1 MWGDSRSSVMPRHTV
16 CCLLSSMLVAAL
28 PAPAICADGQA
39 DSGKQVIQSV
49 SPGVPVSSPSQSLKL
64 TDAQRAR
71 IQQVLAGQDT
81 EVSFELKAT
90 KDAKSFEP
98 KVDAKL
104 PKGVKAEAFPQ
115 PLNTE
120 IPQVRNFGYVKFKDD
135 ILIVDQMTN
144 KIVDLFAQKG

>member
-1 MWGDSRSSVMPRHTV
+1 MPRHTV
-16 CCLLSSMLVAAL
+16 YCLLSGMLIVAL

-39 DSGKQVIQSV
+39 GPGKQVIQSV
-49 SPGVPVSSPSQSLKL
+49 PPGVPVSSPSQPLKL
-64 TDAQRAR
+64 TEAQRER
-71 IQQVLAGQDT
+71 IQQVLATKDT
-81 EVSFELKAT
+81 EVSFDLKET

-98 KVDAKL
+98 KVNAKL

-135 ILIVDQMTN
+135 ILIVDLMNN
-144 KIVDLFAQKG
+144 KIVDMFTQKG

>member
-1 MWGDSRSSVMPRHTV
+1 MTRRAV
-16 CCLLSSMLVAAL
+16 CCLLSGMLVAAL
-28 PAPAICADGQA
+28 PASAICADNHA
-39 DSGKQVIQSV
+39 DPGKQVIQSV
-49 SPGVPVSSPSQSLKL
+49 PPGVPVSPPSQPLKL

-71 IQQVLAGQDT
+71 IQEVLATQDT
-81 EVSFELKAT
+81 EVSFELKET
-90 KDAKSFEP
+90 KDAKSFQP

-135 ILIVDQMTN
+135 ILIIDLMTDKVVDMFT
-144 KIVDLFAQKG
+144 QKS